1 MQQED
6 RRKCITVHG
15 RTKKSQSILWV
26 WRFFRFYVEK
36 LFCVWDKPWSHTTKV
51 VKWESKLILTKSH
64 GLSLESVIKQA
75 AMNQNEFKQPNE
87 GASNIEQK
95 TSSRNQ
101 NAKCFRS
108 GNLHNPKLCPFINK
122 FFFFKNKGH
131 TSSLQKKSQVIVTH
145 QAFFQYSFRNYPDW
159 EFGGWFVFYIL
170 VTNFKC
176 HATNYWFI
184 TITCHTLSI
193 EIDNGASIS
202 LLDW

>member
-75 AMNQNEFKQPNE
+75 AVNQNEFKQPNE

-122 FFFFKNKGH
+122 FFFSKIRDIHQVCRKKAKSLLPIKHSSNIVSETILIENSEDDLFFIYWLL
-131 TSSLQKKSQVIVTH
+131 TSSVMPPITDLLQLHVTLC
-145 QAFFQYSFRNYPDW
+145 Q
-159 EFGGWFVFYIL
+159 
-170 VTNFKC
+170 
-176 HATNYWFI
+176 
-184 TITCHTLSI
+184 
-193 EIDNGASIS
+193 
-202 LLDW
+202 